1 MTHDT
6 DSQHTARQAA
16 TPNVAEFL
24 DSALGLIESQWIRDW
39 VNTQHNR
46 PIWEAIVAGW
56 LEKLHDS
63 LRDDERIRLS
73 AYIVC
78 VALG

>member
-6 DSQHTARQAA
+6 DPQRTACQAA
-16 TPNVAEFL
+16 APNVAEFL
-24 DSALGLIESQWIRDW
+24 DSALGLVESQCIRDW

-56 LEKLHDS
+56 LEKLHGPI
-63 LRDDERIRLS
+63 RDDERLRLS